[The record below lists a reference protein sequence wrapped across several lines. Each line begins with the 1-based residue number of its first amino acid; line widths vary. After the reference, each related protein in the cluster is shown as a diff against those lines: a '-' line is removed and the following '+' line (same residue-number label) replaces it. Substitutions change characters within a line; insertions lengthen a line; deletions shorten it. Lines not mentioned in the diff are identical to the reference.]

1 MLKLT
6 NVGLAAVVGL
16 VLTMTFLNMLL
27 FSFFLK
33 FYSGLTEFS

>member
-1 MLKLT
+1 MLKSA
-6 NVGLAAVVGL
+6 NDGLAAVVGL

-33 FYSGLTEFS
+33 IFILA